1 MGKFSNPPAP
11 QRRESYDDNHAED
24 KARSSDSDSG
34 KESYVTMSFCWI
46 MILLC
51 RSGEVWKFPY
61 ILTDPVS
68 ADHLEGELGQLV
80 YLRQS
85 VYVKSQGLQST
96 IEIGK
101 GFLILASWDLTL
113 ESPAGHLDLL

>member
-1 MGKFSNPPAP
+1 MGKFSNPSAP

-24 KARSSDSDSG
+24 NVRSSDSDSG
-34 KESYVTMSFCWI
+34 KEPVTTSLRWI
-46 MILLC
+46 IILLC

-61 ILTDPVS
+61 ILTDPVL

-80 YLRQS
+80 YLRQP

-101 GFLILASWDLTL
+101 GFLISASWDLTL
-113 ESPAGHLDLL
+113 QSPAGHLDLL